1 MIFHVNSCRLLGQTC
16 GDQFFMM
23 FKDQS
28 YPGTSWYRSNPS
40 ARYPGF
46 LPVMVWNLCMVSD
59 ELFALPGKRLK
70 ALLFGDL
77 GHGAITS
84 RLSAVLVFFGCKKV
98 PFQTVGLGRTDRCH
112 WKATSLIWSWWI
124 RVQLRSAEFLS
135 GEMQLQMLQNH
146 RWSICQMCLDVFG
159 TALCCE
165 VFSKIFQVTC
175 IAFEVGNTS
184 AKALGS
190 TS

>member
-1 MIFHVNSCRLLGQTC
+1 
-16 GDQFFMM
+16 
-23 FKDQS
+23 
-28 YPGTSWYRSNPS
+28 
-40 ARYPGF
+40 
-46 LPVMVWNLCMVSD
+46 
-59 ELFALPGKRLK
+59 
-70 ALLFGDL
+70 
-77 GHGAITS
+77 
-84 RLSAVLVFFGCKKV
+84 LVFFGCKKV

-146 RWSICQMCLDVFG
+146 RWSICQMCLDVSG